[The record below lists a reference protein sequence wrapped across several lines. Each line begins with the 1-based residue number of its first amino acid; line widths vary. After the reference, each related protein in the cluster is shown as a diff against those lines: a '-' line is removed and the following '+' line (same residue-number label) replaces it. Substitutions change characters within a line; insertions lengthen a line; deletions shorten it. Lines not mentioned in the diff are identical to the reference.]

1 MLHVW
6 YIYLHLGDFVR
17 VNVGK
22 YSETMEHMGWFG
34 HDVQNTH
41 GSFCAEY
48 PVEWWAQ
55 HPQ

>member
-48 PVEWWAQ
+48 PVE
-55 HPQ
+55 